1 MSHKFLFLAD
11 RVLIDSTNY
20 ADSPESMGYMENFF
34 SGIPIV
40 REITTWIAENNIQA
54 YFKVEHTMPGINR
67 DWQDSAYHYFLIF
80 DNPKHLMYFKL
91 KWS

>member
-1 MSHKFLFLAD
+1 MPHKFLFLQD

-20 ADSPESMGYMENFF
+20 SDSPASIDTMSLFF

-40 REITTWIAENNIQA
+40 REIKTWIDENKIQA
-54 YFKVEHTMPGINR
+54 YFKVEHTMPGIQR

-80 DNPKHLMYFKL
+80 NDTKQLMYFKL